1 MLFIPNDTYKVGRDC
16 KRLLFEVQPGI
27 KKLENAGKG
36 SYLYFFFFKY
46 FQFSSYKTNVN
57 IIAIAQTETKIKGYD
72 MRILF
77 NINLKAL

>member
-1 MLFIPNDTYKVGRDC
+1 MLMLFVW
-16 KRLLFEVQPGI
+16 LWLFEGVYKLKPGNFNI
-27 KKLENAGKG
+27 I
-36 SYLYFFFFKY
+36 KY